1 MAGGPVYRKEIGW
14 IMATAGSADVAK
26 QYARVRVETAPVRMA
41 IYLLHEKC
49 VHRVGQA
56 RIYRE
61 KRKELLTKSQ
71 NILAQLQS
79 SLKIEDSVAESLHY
93 LYDYCWTLLDRGE
106 DADLAKA
113 LEILSPLRNTF
124 YVLLKKP

>member
-1 MAGGPVYRKEIGW
+1 MAAAR
-14 IMATAGSADVAK
+14 SSDVAK

-49 VHRVGQA
+49 VHLVGQA
-56 RIYRE
+56 RIYQQKRE
-61 KRKELLTKSQ
+61 ELLTKSQ

-79 SLKIEDSVAESLHY
+79 SLKIEDSVSESLYY

-106 DADLAKA
+106 DDDLSNAQA
-113 LEILSPLRNTF
+113 VLSPLRNTF